1 MGAGA
6 SKKAGTDASLSAE
19 KTQGVQ
25 LGGGWLRYWDESS
38 GTSAASLPALRTA
51 PANCTNALAQNG
63 GAGVFAP
70 GHEHLIPHPG
80 RLAHMRTVARM
91 QT

>member
-51 PANCTNALAQNG
+51 PAKALAQNG
-63 GAGVFAP
+63 GAGVFAQ